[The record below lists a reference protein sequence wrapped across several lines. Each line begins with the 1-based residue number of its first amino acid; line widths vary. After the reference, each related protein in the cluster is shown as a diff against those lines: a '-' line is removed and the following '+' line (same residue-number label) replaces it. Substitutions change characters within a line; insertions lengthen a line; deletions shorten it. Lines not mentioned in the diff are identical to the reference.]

1 MFRVHFQ
8 VRPAVKKHLKTYTC
22 IFVTMET
29 NNSLDVVEHQKK
41 EENKAQEEKESHDA
55 NIANGVNEGALI
67 ALSAYS

>member
-1 MFRVHFQ
+1 
-8 VRPAVKKHLKTYTC
+8 
-22 IFVTMET
+22 MET

-41 EENKAQEEKESHDA
+41 EANKAQEEKESHDA